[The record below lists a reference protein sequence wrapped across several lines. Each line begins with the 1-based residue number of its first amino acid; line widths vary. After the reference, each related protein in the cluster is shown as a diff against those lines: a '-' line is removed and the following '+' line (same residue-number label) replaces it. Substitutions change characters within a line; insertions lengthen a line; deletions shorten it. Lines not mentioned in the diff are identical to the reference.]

1 MGEYM
6 STFKDLYNEQITNSL
21 MEKFN
26 YSSKMEIP
34 KLEKIVINMGVG
46 EAAHD
51 SKFIEAAVKDLE
63 LIAGQKPVV
72 TKARKSI
79 AGFKLRE
86 GQVIGAKVTLRGENM
101 YNFMEKLIKIA
112 LPRVRDFRGVSKTAF
127 DGKGN
132 YTLGIKEQII
142 FPEIEYDQVLKIRG
156 MDIVFV
162 TTAKSNE
169 EAFELLSGFGM
180 PFRK

>member
-1 MGEYM
+1 M
-6 STFKDLYNEQITNSL
+6 STYKKLYNEEIAPAL
-21 MEKFN
+21 MKKFN
-26 YSSKMEIP
+26 YKSTMEIP
-34 KLEKIVINMGVG
+34 KVEKIVINMGVG
-46 EAAHD
+46 EAARD

-63 LIAGQKPVV
+63 LISGQKPVI

-79 AGFKLRE
+79 AGFKIRE
-86 GQVIGAKVTLRGENM
+86 GQEIGAKVTLRGEQM
-101 YNFMEKLIKIA
+101 YNFMEKLIRVS
-112 LPRVRDFRGVSKTAF
+112 LPRVRDFRGVSNKAF

-142 FPEIEYDQVLKIRG
+142 FPEIEYDQVLKVRG

-162 TTAKSNE
+162 TTAKTNE
-169 EAFELLSGFGM
+169 EALELLSGFGM

>member
-1 MGEYM
+1 M
-6 STFKDLYNEQITNSL
+6 STFKKLYNEQIADSL
-21 MEKFN
+21 MKKFN
-26 YSSKMEIP
+26 YSSKMEVP

-46 EAAHD
+46 EASVD
-51 SKFIEAAVKDLE
+51 SKYIEAAVKDLE

-79 AGFKLRE
+79 AGFKIRE
-86 GQVIGAKVTLRGENM
+86 GQTIGAKVTLRGENM
-101 YNFMEKLIKIA
+101 YTFMEKLIKIA

-132 YTLGIKEQII
+132 YTLGVKEQII
-142 FPEIEYDQVLKIRG
+142 FPEIEYDQILKLRG

-162 TTAKSNE
+162 TTAKTNE

>member
-1 MGEYM
+1 M
-6 STFKDLYNEQITNSL
+6 STYKKLYNEEIAPAL
-21 MEKFN
+21 MKKFN
-26 YSSKMEIP
+26 YKSTMEIP
-34 KLEKIVINMGVG
+34 KVEKIVINMGVG
-46 EAAHD
+46 EAARD

-63 LIAGQKPVV
+63 LISGQKPVI

-79 AGFKLRE
+79 AGFKIRE
-86 GQVIGAKVTLRGENM
+86 GQEIGAKVTLRGEQM
-101 YNFMEKLIKIA
+101 YNFMEKLIKIS
-112 LPRVRDFRGVSKTAF
+112 LPRVRDFRGVSNKAF

-142 FPEIEYDQVLKIRG
+142 FPEIEYDQVLKVRG

-162 TTAKSNE
+162 TTAKTNE
-169 EAFELLSGFGM
+169 EALELLSGFGM